1 MCTGKTLN
9 FPDVLPAVKP
19 RKQFPDIESQY
30 SFRNIKENY
39 LKDKTGFSA
48 PAVLEIDE

>member
-1 MCTGKTLN
+1 M
-9 FPDVLPAVKP
+9 KP

-39 LKDKTGFSA
+39 LKDKVMSGFSTLDQSA
-48 PAVLEIDE
+48 EPDDGLTNLNTTE